1 MQRAGEAV
9 RTAQGLLI
17 LRSSDE
23 EFPDVGSEIVDE
35 SLTSVGT
42 LVDVF
47 GPVECPY
54 LAVSPDDDRRP
65 VPFVG
70 ATLYARRHARE

>member
-17 LRSSDE
+17 LRASDE
-23 EFPDVGSEIVDE
+23 EFPPVGSEIVDE
-35 SLTSVGT
+35 SLTLVGT

-47 GPVECPY
+47 GPVERPY
-54 LAVSPDDDRRP
+54 LAVSVDEDRRP
-65 VPFVG
+65 APFLG
-70 ATLYARRHARE
+70 ATLYAR

>member
-1 MQRAGEAV
+1 MQRAGQAV

-17 LRSSDE
+17 LRASDA

-47 GPVECPY
+47 GPVDRPY
-54 LAVSPDDDRRP
+54 LAVSVDDDRRP
-65 VPFVG
+65 APFVG
-70 ATLYARRHARE
+70 ATLYAR

>member
-17 LRSSDE
+17 LRATGG
-23 EFPDVGSEIVDE
+23 EFPDVGSEIIDE

-47 GPVECPY
+47 GPADRPY
-54 LAVSPDDDRRP
+54 LAVTPEADCRP
-65 VPFVG
+65 AAFLG
-70 ATLYARRHARE
+70 ATLYAR